1 MRRREFIA
9 GIGGAAAWPLVARAQ
24 QPKLPMVGLLNGV
37 SFEGPYA
44 VPVAAIRQ
52 GLQEAGFVEGRNLA
66 IEYRTADGEYERLPE
81 LAADL
86 VRGQAAVIIAIGA
99 STLALAATAAASTIP
114 IVFATGSDAVEVGVV
129 DSLNRPEANVTGTSL
144 ATAGPASMRL
154 ELLLELR
161 PGASSL
167 VGYLDNSR
175 LSGAFET
182 NVENVTT
189 AARIKGRE
197 LVVFDA
203 ATEQEVETAFIR
215 MALRRVRMLV
225 VSPDAFLSTRQEQ
238 IVALAAQSRLPTIYA
253 TRGAVVLGGLMSYGA
268 LTNDMY
274 RAAGIYAGR
283 ILKGATS
290 AALPVM
296 PPARFELVINKTTAK
311 ALRITVPGPLLARAD
326 AIVG

>member
-1 MRRREFIA
+1 MRVATSSSTRR
-9 GIGGAAAWPLVARAQ
+9 IGGAAAWPLVARAQ

-52 GLQEAGFVEGRNLA
+52 GLQEAGFVEGQNLA
-66 IEYRTADGEYERLPE
+66 IEYRSAYGEYERLPE

-86 VRGQAAVIIAIGA
+86 VRGQAAAIIAIGA

-114 IVFATGSDAVEVGVV
+114 IVFATGSDAFEVGVV

-203 ATEQEVETAFIR
+203 GTEQEVEAAFIR

-225 VSPDAFLSTRQEQ
+225 VSPDARQEQ

-311 ALRITVPGPLLARAD
+311 ALRITVSGPLLARAD

>member
-9 GIGGAAAWPLVARAQ
+9 GIGGAAAWPLVARSQ

-52 GLQEAGFVEGRNLA
+52 GLQEAGFVEGKNLA

-86 VRGQAAVIIAIGA
+86 VRSQVALIIAIGA

-154 ELLLELR
+154 EMLLELR

-203 ATEQEVETAFIR
+203 GTEREVETAFIR
-215 MALRRVRMLV
+215 MALRRVRALV
-225 VSPDAFLSTRQEQ
+225 VGPDAFLITRQEQ
-238 IVALAAQSRLPTIYA
+238 IIALAAEHAMPTIYA

-311 ALRITVPGPLLARAD
+311 ALRIVVPVRLLARAD
-326 AIVG
+326 EIVG

>member
-24 QPKLPMVGLLNGV
+24 PKLPIVGLLNGV

-52 GLQEAGFVEGRNLA
+52 GLQEAGFVEGQNLA
-66 IEYRTADGEYERLPE
+66 IEYRTAHGEYGRLPE

-86 VRGQAAVIIAIGA
+86 VRGQVAVIIAIGA
-99 STLALAATAAASTIP
+99 STLALAATAAASTVP
-114 IVFATGSDAVEVGVV
+114 IVFATGSDAVEVGAV

-215 MALRRVRMLV
+215 
-225 VSPDAFLSTRQEQ
+225 ST
-238 IVALAAQSRLPTIYA
+238 AACSYACCQSRCFSEHSAGTDRCA
-253 TRGAVVLGGLMSYGA
+253 GGTEQAAYHLRHTWGC
-268 LTNDMY
+268 
-274 RAAGIYAGR
+274 RAWW
-283 ILKGATS
+283 LD
-290 AALPVM
+290 
-296 PPARFELVINKTTAK
+296 EL
-311 ALRITVPGPLLARAD
+311 RSPHQ
-326 AIVG
+326 